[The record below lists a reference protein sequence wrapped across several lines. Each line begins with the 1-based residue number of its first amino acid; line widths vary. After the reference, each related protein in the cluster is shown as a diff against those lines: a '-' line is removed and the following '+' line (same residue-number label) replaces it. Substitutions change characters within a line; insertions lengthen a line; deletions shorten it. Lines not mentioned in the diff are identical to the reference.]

1 MRERD
6 LTKAMLKKFNLETH
20 YKKLKTIEIKLML
33 KLKNLSQISIIQ
45 KSLNVYKSWT
55 LINNLLGRN

>member
-20 YKKLKTIEIKLML
+20 WKKLKKIENKINVEIK
-33 KLKNLSQISIIQ
+33 KLKPNFYNTKISKCVQ
-45 KSLNVYKSWT
+45 ELDSN
-55 LINNLLGRN
+55 